1 MIYWRLKELNLTS
14 WRLTLLKF
22 FFFIERDK
30 SEKRA
35 QRGSSSDDEESD
47 SGGRESIS
55 SQSSGPCPGP
65 GPIPGISPGARRASI
80 MSTTVGVRRQHYGS
94 FYLRM
99 GAVGE

>member
-1 MIYWRLKELNLTS
+1 MIEH
-14 WRLTLLKF
+14 
-22 FFFIERDK
+22 DK

-55 SQSSGPCPGP
+55 SQSSGSCPGP